1 MHVIENGDHE
11 LETLNHLVS
20 YANKYREDFTAALWF
35 DHAVHRLDIES
46 SLKHLS
52 SIISK

>member
-1 MHVIENGDHE
+1 MQVNTEKV
-11 LETLNHLVS
+11 LML
-20 YANKYREDFTAALWF
+20 ALWF

>member
-1 MHVIENGDHE
+1 MHVIENGVPE

-20 YANKYREDFTAALWF
+20 FASKRKEDFTAALWF

-46 SLKHLS
+46 SLKHMS
-52 SIISK
+52 SIISR